1 VYELGDLRQLPLG
14 ETEPP
19 GTRRVVRR
27 TEMRDPRND
36 SRNDTVSEQV
46 ETRQVIL
53 ARGEEPRQHLKV
65 LVEEREAWFSEPR
78 NLEFAAHHLEH
89 PVDIKHQPDRIDPN
103 NLIGIAPY
111 WQASRNE
118 ARLADSPMPPQ
129 VRSIGAAV

>member
-1 VYELGDLRQLPLG
+1 
-14 ETEPP
+14 
-19 GTRRVVRR
+19 VVRR
-27 TEMRDPRND
+27 TEVRDPRND
-36 SRNDTVSEQV
+36 GRNDTVSEQM
-46 ETRQVIL
+46 ETRQLVL
-53 ARGEEPRQHLKV
+53 ARSEEPRQHLKV